1 MLHRSVSAS
10 LLERTRALPGDEVI
24 PAPIGSHTHAI
35 TIHRS
40 PRDVWPWLAQM
51 GAGSRAGWYS
61 YDLLDNG
68 RQPSAGRIVPE
79 LQDIAVGMIFPALPG
94 ATEGFVLLAFEPERF
109 LVLGWRS
116 PSGTPL
122 VTWAF
127 VLEDV
132 SPGSTRLIVRVRG
145 GPGYQF
151 HGLPWWLAR
160 RIVRVMHFIMQ
171 RRQLLGLAQR
181 AETRQEAT

>member
-1 MLHRSVSAS
+1 MIHRSVSAS

-51 GAGSRAGWYS
+51 GAGRRAGWYS

-79 LQDIAVGMIFPALPG
+79 SSV
-94 ATEGFVLLAFEPERF
+94 
-109 LVLGWRS
+109 
-116 PSGTPL
+116 
-122 VTWAF
+122 
-127 VLEDV
+127 
-132 SPGSTRLIVRVRG
+132 
-145 GPGYQF
+145 
-151 HGLPWWLAR
+151 
-160 RIVRVMHFIMQ
+160 
-171 RRQLLGLAQR
+171 
-181 AETRQEAT
+181 